1 MGNSVFVQ
9 IAPYLLLE
17 YTYGG
22 PETTFVSNQVKLARI
37 KNEYLSGQRQ
47 FLNTSP
53 AYNDT
58 QNVLNTSVANLGGF
72 KWAFLNT
79 DVPVPY
85 INIDS
90 KIDYEDL
97 SSLLPTVNVLYDRV
111 RVHILSGYRLDDL
124 QGLIVQVYAREAQTS
139 LFSVLANNVYLNSDD
154 RDILNP
160 KPILL
165 GERMYDRYIEFLVPS
180 LREVNKDFFADPTN
194 PLSIGYQYTSDNR
207 GFLINSSIYV
217 KVYEIDK
224 AERNRG
230 ILFFYTSREYEINV
244 NQQDS
249 YSLLTANIEE
259 ASDGD
264 YFLYYP
270 AFEGNFIEDF
280 IVDLNDGGG
289 DYVVINDIDVYEQV
303 GLDQLLTFSFSQV
316 QLSGFDAPLQFRP
329 ILKYADSA
337 TTFSIDYTVRI
348 FNRLNAF
355 QLIRK
360 ASVTSYFPRKYGKQ
374 LERIALAR
382 QSFPLKVYNK
392 VYGSSPVTFIGN
404 DYTGNFSTVYVPVY
418 YEVRNIV
425 TQVKTVLST
434 GADPLSP
441 DFYDSVNFGQ
451 GDARVYLSDFDSYY
465 KFSVG
470 QVDPK
475 TGTVVKVDLSA
486 SEIQIN
492 FKDNTGKM
500 ISIPAQPST
509 SENSKADGELV
520 FLLPGNLKSK
530 VLFDSGVKNFYL
542 SSVVEGANTT
552 ILYTGTVDTI
562 ENIGKEIGRAQ
573 EVVSTSTTIGNVTTS
588 AVASSNV
595 PPASATSNGF
605 TSLPKPALSNSSP
618 SLVPGKSIL
627 QTLTESNSEAIN
639 AAGTKE
645 ETQPVSI
652 PGFSVDEQA
661 VSVKTGIKPVSLG
674 KENAAQQN
682 VLQNLSQRDGS
693 NIKLKG

>member
-1 MGNSVFVQ
+1 
-9 IAPYLLLE
+9 
-17 YTYGG
+17 
-22 PETTFVSNQVKLARI
+22 
-37 KNEYLSGQRQ
+37 
-47 FLNTSP
+47 
-53 AYNDT
+53 
-58 QNVLNTSVANLGGF
+58 
-72 KWAFLNT
+72 
-79 DVPVPY
+79 
-85 INIDS
+85 
-90 KIDYEDL
+90 
-97 SSLLPTVNVLYDRV
+97 
-111 RVHILSGYRLDDL
+111 
-124 QGLIVQVYAREAQTS
+124 
-139 LFSVLANNVYLNSDD
+139 
-154 RDILNP
+154 
-160 KPILL
+160 
-165 GERMYDRYIEFLVPS
+165 MYDRYIEFLVPS